1 MKQEG
6 STVILLLAGRGLR
19 AGGGVP
25 KQYRELCGHPLYLYP
40 LNTFVRSHLIS
51 DIVLVVPEGDEPYC
65 KEQIRD
71 AVRKGF
77 LPGPEIETEGQDMIP
92 DKIRCFV
99 SGGKTRSESVLN
111 GLRAVRWPCGEAWIH
126 DGARPFITEEDLEKL
141 SADVKLY
148 GACLAAN
155 RMRDTVKISS
165 ADGFIRE
172 TLDRSTL
179 WSVQTPQVF
188 EYDLIRGAYEAL
200 FKKQDEELL
209 RTMTDDAAVAGYF
222 TGRPVRLTETSAL
235 NMKVTVPEDFELA
248 QALLSR
254 KIKTDKE

>member
-1 MKQEG
+1 VKQAG

-19 AGGGVP
+19 AGGAVP
-25 KQYRELCGHPLYLYP
+25 KQYRPLLGRPLFLYS
-40 LNTFVRSHLIS
+40 LNTFLRSSFIS
-51 DIVLVVPEGDEPYC
+51 DIVMVIPEGDEAFC
-65 KEQIRD
+65 KEQIRE
-71 AVRKGF
+71 AVREGF
-77 LPGPEIETEGQDMIP
+77 LPGTAGTEDCPERFPG
-92 DKIRCFV
+92 KIRRMV
-99 SGGKTRSESVLN
+99 PGGETRSESVLN
-111 GLRAVRWPCGEAWIH
+111 GLRAIEWPCAEAWIH